1 MFVEESIWI
10 RGGLEKAGLR
20 EGMTLLDVG
29 SSTERFRRLHQPF
42 IDYEI
47 FRPLR
52 RLGVRIVH
60 VDARRDEGVD
70 VVCNLADPATEPEAA
85 GLEPAHAVLAS
96 NLLEHVL
103 DRDLVLT
110 RIKRL
115 TRPGG
120 IIVVTVP
127 NLFRF
132 HEDPIDTMYRPTNGE
147 LEALFPE
154 DHFEILQSCIFE
166 VEEEKTFLPLPLFP
180 RLVDGICR
188 ELGRRQPFELRIVRN
203 KVAAVIVRKKAC

>member
-1 MFVEESIWI
+1 MFVEESVWI
-10 RGGLEKAGLR
+10 RGGLEKADLR

-47 FRPLR
+47 FLPLR
-52 RLGVRIVH
+52 RRGVRIVH

-85 GLEPAHAVLAS
+85 GLEPAHAVLAA

-127 NLFRF
+127 NLMGSTKTRSIRCIA
-132 HEDPIDTMYRPTNGE
+132 PPTASWKLSSRRTTSKSSNR
-147 LEALFPE
+147 ASSRSRRRKP
-154 DHFEILQSCIFE
+154 
-166 VEEEKTFLPLPLFP
+166 FLLLPLFP
-180 RLVDGICR
+180 RLVNGICR
-188 ELGRRQPFELRIVRN
+188 GLGRRQPFEVRIVRN
-203 KVAAVIVRKKAC
+203 KISAVIVRKKAC

>member
-10 RGGLEKAGLR
+10 RGGLEKADLR

-52 RLGVRIVH
+52 RRGVRIVH

-127 NLFRF
+127 NLLPVPRRPDRYDVSP
-132 HEDPIDTMYRPTNGE
+132 HQRRAGSSLPGGPLRNPPIVHLRGRGGE
-147 LEALFPE
+147 NLSPG
-154 DHFEILQSCIFE
+154 SRC
-166 VEEEKTFLPLPLFP
+166 FLGL
-180 RLVDGICR
+180 
-188 ELGRRQPFELRIVRN
+188 
-203 KVAAVIVRKKAC
+203 